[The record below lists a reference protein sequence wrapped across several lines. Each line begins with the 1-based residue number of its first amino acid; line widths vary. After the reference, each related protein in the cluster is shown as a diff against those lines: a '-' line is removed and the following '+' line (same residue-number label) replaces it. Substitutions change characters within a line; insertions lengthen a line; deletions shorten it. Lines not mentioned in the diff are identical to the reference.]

1 MKERMKRLVAFMLAA
16 LLLVASSGEVMP
28 QVYAAS
34 GINRSESKTMRGEAS
49 QGVEETQSAGKA
61 RSQEET
67 QDAAAS
73 QSTEEAQSG
82 KETQNES
89 QTGEG
94 TQNTEKGSHDTEQET
109 PPKKDASEKDKKT
122 EKEEGTGAAA
132 KNEGNGETSAGVKNG
147 EKAVAIGGTDYTE
160 SAFKEE
166 IKKFFDDPVLG
177 SVVADTI
184 WTSVLE
190 PDALKTG
197 YNTLAE
203 NGAYILLDNS
213 RRTPKRLGIVSIN
226 KKS

>member
-109 PPKKDASEKDKKT
+109 PPKKMHPKRQKDG
-122 EKEEGTGAAA
+122 EGRGTGAAA

-166 IKKFFDDPVLG
+166 IKSFLTTRFWGVWLRTRYGHPFW
-177 SVVADTI
+177 SR
-184 WTSVLE
+184 
-190 PDALKTG
+190 
-197 YNTLAE
+197 TL
-203 NGAYILLDNS
+203 
-213 RRTPKRLGIVSIN
+213 
-226 KKS
+226 